1 MYNCSRDICGEADMF
16 EHAGNF
22 HGGAEVGGEVVT

>member
-16 EHAGNF
+16 EHGKF
-22 HGGAEVGGEVVT
+22 PGDTEVGGEVVT